1 MGGRGGGSN
10 SNVPR
15 WLAMFVSFLCFLP
28 RPLHGLAMK
37 LDCSPSWSTL
47 GLYEQS
53 LRACTLRTLLSW
65 LGLLLDFGSTHT
77 KGGQVMFCPR
87 PLHQLRSQ
95 VFSEGAA
102 CLRMRALVAP
112 LAYAAIAI
120 PESALGVQAYLR
132 PDRSHNLKTPL
143 PLPP

>member
-1 MGGRGGGSN
+1 
-10 SNVPR
+10 
-15 WLAMFVSFLCFLP
+15 
-28 RPLHGLAMK
+28 
-37 LDCSPSWSTL
+37 
-47 GLYEQS
+47 
-53 LRACTLRTLLSW
+53 
-65 LGLLLDFGSTHT
+65 
-77 KGGQVMFCPR
+77 MFCPR
-87 PLHQLRSQ
+87 PLHQLPSQ